1 MKTPTQDSTKDEHV
15 QQKDLDFKD
24 NVSRYVGL
32 QDVMKKQNG
41 PFEERAAWIMY
52 DTWCKLGRLV
62 ADVMGGDRGDRG
74 HGGHGDDGDS
84 GAAGGITGGALGG
97 VAMGDSQLPLDLL
110 NMGLKTHRATAL
122 RSLAKTSPAILFY
135 LRHYVFPRSI
145 TYHRQKL
152 QASGMDIGSD
162 TLFDTRL
169 GFSGTPSN
177 LLPPSL
183 WPCKFQEGTQAT
195 VLGTLMDPKVTRE
208 QGNKG
213 TNDPRDRSEGGIERD
228 LPSGLVARR
237 SSLFASFVR
246 SFVDCDNGVLQLQC
260 HVRMPRKDAT

>member
-62 ADVMGGDRGDRG
+62 SDVVMIGGMGGGDSG
-74 HGGHGDDGDS
+74 HGGHGGNGDNDDNNVDNGA
-84 GAAGGITGGALGG
+84 GAAGGTGGAMGM
-97 VAMGDSQLPLDLL
+97 AMGDSQLPLDLL

-162 TLFDTRL
+162 TLFETRL

-195 VLGTLMDPKVTRE
+195 VLGTLMDPKVK
-208 QGNKG
+208 QGNQLSPQLY
-213 TNDPRDRSEGGIERD
+213 PRDRSKGGIV
-228 LPSGLVARR
+228 GLRA
-237 SSLFASFVR
+237 SLFALRFVR
-246 SFVDCDNGVLQLQC
+246 SLV
-260 HVRMPRKDAT
+260 ATMVYGSCSAT